1 MLLPLGI
8 YSLFNYLF
16 NPVAGELAIA
26 LPGVIFIIF
35 HDWWIKRII
44 VPQFRNRKYK
54 NLEGYRKLSF

>member
-16 NPVAGELAIA
+16 NPIAGEIAIA
-26 LPGVIFIIF
+26 FPGLIFIIF

-44 VPQFRNRKYK
+44 VPNFRNRKYK